1 MSKMDELVSV
11 IVPVYGTE
19 AYLDRCVASITNQTY
34 RNLEIILVDDGSTDH
49 CPEMC
54 DSWAD
59 VDGRIKVIHKINGG
73 LSSARNV
80 GIDSANGDYLY
91 FLDSDDWIVPDLVER
106 VMELFL
112 IHKPDIVTFD
122 CNRIN
127 EKGEIYAT
135 TENIKEGMLSKE
147 EAVTEL
153 LKGNIN
159 NYACNKVYKK
169 EVFFNV
175 RFPEGRAWEDMA
187 TAYRLFLNAERI
199 YCYPVALY
207 FYYTRTDS
215 ISRNI
220 NEKALAHIFLARY
233 ECHLAMM
240 EYIPSVQRYSLP
252 LAALSA
258 RRLYDR
264 SLWKKVD
271 GEILELAKDF
281 LEQNRELI
289 LRTTKDKKYYLY
301 YKFPGMYATGRTLWH
316 KLGEMIKGIL

>member
-159 NYACNKVYKK
+159 NYAWNKMYKK

-175 RFPEGRAWEDMA
+175 RFPEGRAWEDMKIW
-187 TAYRLFLNAERI
+187 LL
-199 YCYPVALY
+199 L
-207 FYYTRTDS
+207 TDC
-215 ISRNI
+215 
-220 NEKALAHIFLARY
+220 F
-233 ECHLAMM
+233 
-240 EYIPSVQRYSLP
+240 
-252 LAALSA
+252 
-258 RRLYDR
+258 
-264 SLWKKVD
+264 
-271 GEILELAKDF
+271 
-281 LEQNRELI
+281 
-289 LRTTKDKKYYLY
+289 
-301 YKFPGMYATGRTLWH
+301 
-316 KLGEMIKGIL
+316 